1 MQFLLWFE
9 PERVGDPGSW
19 IGKNHPDWLLPG
31 NSAGDVLNLGNPN
44 ALKWLIE
51 HIEGMVKSQ
60 GLDWYRED
68 LNGDGYGT
76 AWRKAD
82 APDRQGI
89 TENLHVQGHLAFWD
103 ELRRRQPSLHLD
115 SCASG
120 GRRNDLETMRRAV
133 PLLRSDWSVVDL
145 REKPLQIEG
154 NQAQTYGLSS
164 WLPWQ
169 GAGVPFFT
177 DRYAVR
183 SYYVAGFGMV
193 SAGDWKKN
201 EQKRADT
208 VRGYTECRRIAPLM
222 LGDYFPLTPHSLDT
236 TSWIAWQF
244 HRADLGE
251 GVVQAFRRPESE
263 KDTLTVKLRGL
274 NPKSRYEIENLDGGK
289 EVRTGAELM
298 RGYDITLREKPAA
311 VVLVLKVIK

>member
-1 MQFLLWFE
+1 
-9 PERVGDPGSW
+9 
-19 IGKNHPDWLLPG
+19 
-31 NSAGDVLNLGNPN
+31 
-44 ALKWLIE
+44 
-51 HIEGMVKSQ
+51 MVKSQ

-103 ELRRRQPSLHLD
+103 ELRRRNPNLRLD

-133 PLLRSDWSVVDL
+133 PLLRSDWSCMPFKDA
-145 REKPLQIEG
+145 PLQTEG
-154 NQAQTYGLSS
+154 NQSQTYGLSS

-169 GAGVPFFT
+169 GAGVHFT
-177 DRYAVR
+177 DSYSVR
-183 SYYVAGFGMV
+183 SYFLTGFGMIIR
-193 SAGDWKKN
+193 GGWKKT
-201 EQKRADT
+201 EESIAAVRKGYAD
-208 VRGYTECRRIAPLM
+208 CRRIAPLM

-251 GVVQAFRRPESE
+251 GIVQAFRRPDARVTRSPSNFAASFRSNATRS
-263 KDTLTVKLRGL
+263 KTSTAAKKSAPAL
-274 NPKSRYEIENLDGGK
+274 NSCGATKSSSARNPL
-289 EVRTGAELM
+289 
-298 RGYDITLREKPAA
+298 PQCSC
-311 VVLVLKVIK
+311 